1 MELVHGGGYSFERKD
16 INKEHLFDS
25 FCQNL
30 ETESTATK
38 NIFLFLS
45 PLPKNF

>member
-16 INKEHLFDS
+16 INKEHLSIPFVKIS
-25 FCQNL
+25 
-30 ETESTATK
+30 TESTATK